1 MNSNQKPE
9 VERCHSD
16 FRRIVPKGTSL
27 NGFSQDD
34 IEKAFGNVAAIPR
47 PQYNDKTSSDMFI
60 AIYGEETF
68 KRLGGVVVPAKYAN
82 LTPGLLAK

>member
-27 NGFSQDD
+27 NGFSQVD
-34 IEKAFGNVAAIPR
+34 IEKAFGNIAAIPR
-47 PQYNDKTSSDMFI
+47 PQYNDKTASQMFI
-60 AIYGEETF
+60 AIYDEDTF
-68 KRLGGVVVPAKYAN
+68 KKLREVLIDFFR
-82 LTPGLLAK
+82 